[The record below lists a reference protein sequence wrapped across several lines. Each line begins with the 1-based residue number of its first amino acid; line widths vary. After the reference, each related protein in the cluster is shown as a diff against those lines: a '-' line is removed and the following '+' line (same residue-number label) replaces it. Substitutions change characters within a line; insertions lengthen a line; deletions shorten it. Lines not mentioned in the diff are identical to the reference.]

1 MSHNK
6 NKQKTHRRT
15 GKKDHYEFFSPNFTF
30 NKSKTEQEKVRD
42 EEDILPIDEDLSQRE
57 GQGGVLSHLQDQTVA
72 LTHSHGGITA
82 VCDMKR
88 KLLQD
93 VHFICW
99 EKIKKTI
106 IT

>member
-1 MSHNK
+1 M
-6 NKQKTHRRT
+6 
-15 GKKDHYEFFSPNFTF
+15 
-30 NKSKTEQEKVRD
+30 RD
-42 EEDILPIDEDLSQRE
+42 KEDILPIDEDLSQWE
-57 GQGGVLSHLQDQTVA
+57 GQGGVLSHLQDWTHA

-99 EKIKKTI
+99 ETIKKTL

>member
-1 MSHNK
+1 MN
-6 NKQKTHRRT
+6 
-15 GKKDHYEFFSPNFTF
+15 FFPNFTF
-30 NKSKTEQEKVRD
+30 NKSKIEQEKVRD

-57 GQGGVLSHLQDQTVA
+57 GQGGVLSHLQDRTLA

-99 EKIKKTI
+99 ETIKKTL